1 MIDKKDRGRHTESPQ
16 LLDHLIPFSK
26 EILIMTDVDTNK
38 PLIVADPT
46 KGVKV
51 NSSVVAKPFR
61 DELKAKVEEMK
72 QMGLGM

>member
-1 MIDKKDRGRHTESPQ
+1 MTES
-16 LLDHLIPFSK
+16 S
-26 EILIMTDVDTNK
+26 K

-51 NSSVVAKPFR
+51 NAGVVAKPFR

-72 QMGLGM
+72 KMGLGTSTDVELVLWKR